1 MHPHA
6 TQAIILSNHHAL
18 PSSDQCSLQQHIV
31 IVNFNRGPAL
41 MAFKHHCF
49 LIQPA
54 VTDCGKPACLP
65 EELHGDHLF
74 GKHWISG
81 NLTAVTNWPSQGN
94 VREKFCHRKF
104 YVWATIQIMQ
114 ALCHH
119 LTADFAAYWVTEHF
133 RGICTNIYSIL
144 VALTI
149 IRAWRNCSLV
159 RSPVKSQGNVGE
171 FYRARRHFTI
181 MHVQQSV

>member
-1 MHPHA
+1 MWQACSIWASTHA
-6 TQAIILSNHHAL
+6 STRNPGHLSNHHAL

-119 LTADFAAYWVTEHF
+119 LTADFAAYWVTV
-133 RGICTNIYSIL
+133 NIFVEYAPTFI
-144 VALTI
+144 VY
-149 IRAWRNCSLV
+149 W
-159 RSPVKSQGNVGE
+159 
-171 FYRARRHFTI
+171 
-181 MHVQQSV
+181 